1 MTTATAAGD
10 EAGARLS
17 RTREGVTVL
26 GIYLASVAVALLV
39 AALVLYAT
47 GGSWTT
53 VLSALLDG
61 SVRRPGRWGDTIGEA
76 TPLLL
81 VALGTIVNSRAGLV
95 NIGQEGQLYVGAA
108 LGTYVATHIGASGPF
123 VLILVLLAG
132 IVGGAIWAGIAS
144 ALRYGRRIPEVLS
157 TLLLVFVAAQAVGY
171 GLKNTNLLLDPTPD
185 TGNRNLISDQLDA
198 STRLPRVTWFGNE
211 FPVSA
216 FVALVLAVLVALALA
231 WTVAGFRLQMLG
243 QGPRTAHRAGVSES
257 RYGGM
262 ALVVSGAF
270 CGLAGAFMFTG
281 GDFGNYRLT
290 PGFPVNIGWEG
301 LLVALVA
308 RAHPIVAIPA
318 AFVFAALRTGSG
330 FLAATGVDRD
340 ITKVV
345 QALLVLALLVPP
357 AVLFVRDRR
366 RALAAARDR
375 V

>member
-1 MTTATAAGD
+1 MTAAAVTG
-10 EAGARLS
+10 GARFS
-17 RTREGVTVL
+17 RTREGVLVL
-26 GIYLASVAVALLV
+26 AIYLASIVTALVV
-39 AALVLYAT
+39 AAVVLYAT
-47 GGSWTT
+47 GGSWST

-61 SVRRPGRWGDTIGEA
+61 SVRRPGRWGTTIGEA

-81 VALGTIVNSRAGLV
+81 VALGTIINSRAGLV

-108 LGTYVATHIGASGPF
+108 FATYVATHIGLSGPF
-123 VLILVLLAG
+123 VLILLLLAG
-132 IVGGAIWAGIAS
+132 IVGGAIWAGIA
-144 ALRYGRRIPEVLS
+144 AVLRYGRRIPEVLS
-157 TLLLVFVAAQAVGY
+157 TLLLVFVAAQVVGF
-171 GLKNTNLLLDPTPD
+171 GLKNTSLLLDPTPD
-185 TGNRNLISDQLDA
+185 TSNRNLIGDLDA
-198 STRLPRVTWFGNE
+198 STRIPRVSWFGNE
-211 FPVSA
+211 FPISG
-216 FVALVLAVLVALALA
+216 FVALILAVLVALALT

-243 QGPRTAHRAGVSES
+243 RGLRTAHRAGVSES
-257 RYGGM
+257 RYGGL
-262 ALVVSGAF
+262 ALVISGAF
-270 CGLAGAFMFTG
+270 CGLAGAFMLAG

-290 PGFPVNIGWEG
+290 PGFAVNIGWEG

-308 RAHPIVAIPA
+308 RTHPILAIPA
-318 AFVFAALRTGSG
+318 AFVFAALRTGSS

>member
-1 MTTATAAGD
+1 M
-10 EAGARLS
+10 
-17 RTREGVTVL
+17 L
-26 GIYLASVAVALLV
+26 GIYLASIAVALLI
-39 AALVLYAT
+39 AALVLWAT

-76 TPLLL
+76 IPLLL
-81 VALGTIVNSRAGLV
+81 VALGTIINSKAGLV
-95 NIGQEGQLYVGAA
+95 NIGQEGQLFVGAA
-108 LGTYVATHIGASGPF
+108 LATYVATHIGIAGPF
-123 VLILVLLAG
+123 VLFLMMLAG
-132 IVGGAIWAGIAS
+132 VVGGGIWAGIAS
-144 ALRYGRRIPEVLS
+144 LLRYQRRIPEVLT

-198 STRLPRVTWFGNE
+198 ATRLPRVNWFGNE

-216 FVALVLAVLVALALA
+216 FVALILAVLLALALV
-231 WTVAGFRLQMLG
+231 WTVVGFRLNMLG
-243 QGPRTAHRAGVSES
+243 QGPRTAHRAGVSEK
-257 RYGGM
+257 RYGGL
-262 ALVVSGAF
+262 ALVISGAF
-270 CGLAGAFMFTG
+270 CGLAGAFMLTG

-308 RAHPIVAIPA
+308 RSHPLVAIPA
-318 AFVFAALRTGSG
+318 AFVFAALRTGSS

-340 ITKVV
+340 ITRVV

-366 RALAAARDR
+366 RALTAARDR

>member
-1 MTTATAAGD
+1 MTAVGAPPGAED
-10 EAGARLS
+10 ARLS
-17 RTREGVTVL
+17 RSREGATVL
-26 GIYLASVAVALLV
+26 GIYLASIAVALLV
-39 AALVLYAT
+39 AALVLWAT

-76 TPLLL
+76 IPLLL
-81 VALGTIVNSRAGLV
+81 VALGTIVNSKAGLV
-95 NIGQEGQLYVGAA
+95 NIGQEGQLYVGAGLA
-108 LGTYVATHIGASGPF
+108 TYVATHIGISGPF
-123 VLILVLLAG
+123 VLLVMMLAG
-132 IVGGAIWAGIAS
+132 VVGGAIWAGIAS
-144 ALRYGRRIPEVLS
+144 VLRYQRRIPEVLT

-171 GLKNTNLLLDPTPD
+171 GLKNTSLLLDPTPD
-185 TGNRNLISDQLDA
+185 TGNRNLISDQLDT
-198 STRLPRVTWFGNE
+198 STRLPRVSWFGNE

-216 FVALVLAVLVALALA
+216 FVALILAALVALTLA
-231 WTVAGFRLQMLG
+231 WTVVGFRLQMLG

-270 CGLAGAFMFTG
+270 CGLAGAFMFAG

-308 RAHPIVAIPA
+308 RSHPIVAIPA

-340 ITKVV
+340 ITRVV

-357 AVLFVRDRR
+357 AILFVRDRR

>member
-1 MTTATAAGD
+1 MTAVAASGGA
-10 EAGARLS
+10 AGARFS
-17 RTREGVTVL
+17 RTREGASVL
-26 GIYLASVAVALLV
+26 AIYLTSIAVALLV
-39 AALVLYAT
+39 AAIVLWAT

-76 TPLLL
+76 IPLLL

-95 NIGQEGQLYVGAA
+95 NIGQEGQLYVGAGLA
-108 LGTYVATHIGASGPF
+108 TYVATHIGISGPF
-123 VLILVLLAG
+123 VLLVMMLAG
-132 IVGGAIWAGIAS
+132 VVGGAIWAGIAS
-144 ALRYGRRIPEVLS
+144 VLRYQRRIPEVLT

-198 STRLPRVTWFGNE
+198 STRLPRVSWFGNE

-216 FVALVLAVLVALALA
+216 FVALILAALVALVLA
-231 WTVAGFRLQMLG
+231 WTVVGFRLQMLG

-257 RYGGM
+257 RYGGL

-270 CGLAGAFMFTG
+270 CGLAGAFMFAG

-308 RAHPIVAIPA
+308 RSHPIVAIPA

-340 ITKVV
+340 ITRVV

-357 AVLFVRDRR
+357 AILFVRDRR

>member
-1 MTTATAAGD
+1 MTAVTASGGA
-10 EAGARLS
+10 AGARFS
-17 RTREGVTVL
+17 RTRKGASVL
-26 GIYLASVAVALLV
+26 TIYLTSIAVALLV
-39 AALVLYAT
+39 AALVLWAT

-61 SVRRPGRWGDTIGEA
+61 SVRRPGRWGDTIGQA
-76 TPLLL
+76 IPLLL

-95 NIGQEGQLYVGAA
+95 NIGQEGQLFVGAA
-108 LGTYVATHIGASGPF
+108 LAAYVATHIGASGPF
-123 VLILVLLAG
+123 VLILIMVAG
-132 IVGGAIWAGIAS
+132 VVGGGIWAGIAS

-185 TGNRNLISDQLDA
+185 TGNRNLISDQLDT
-198 STRLPRVTWFGNE
+198 STRIPRITVTGNE
-211 FPVSA
+211 FPISA
-216 FVALVLAVLVALALA
+216 FVALVLAALVALVLA
-231 WTVAGFRLQMLG
+231 WTVVGFRLQMLG

-257 RYGGM
+257 RYGGL

-270 CGLAGAFMFTG
+270 CGLAGAFMFAG

-290 PGFPVNIGWEG
+290 PGFAVNIGWEG

-308 RAHPIVAIPA
+308 RSHPIVAIPA

-357 AVLFVRDRR
+357 AILFVRDRR

>member
-1 MTTATAAGD
+1 MTAVDAAAGTGD
-10 EAGARLS
+10 MRYDRA
-17 RTREGVTVL
+17 REGATVL
-26 GIYLASVAVALLV
+26 GIYVASIAVALLV
-39 AALVLYAT
+39 AALVLWAT

-61 SVRRPGRWGDTIGEA
+61 SLRRPGRWGDTIGEA
-76 TPLLL
+76 IPLLL
-81 VALGTIVNSRAGLV
+81 VALGTIVNSKAGLV
-95 NIGQEGQLYVGAA
+95 NIGQEGQLFVGAA
-108 LGTYVATHIGASGPF
+108 LATYVATHIGISGPF
-123 VLILVLLAG
+123 VLLLMMLAG
-132 IVGGAIWAGIAS
+132 VVGGAVWAGIAS
-144 ALRYGRRIPEVLS
+144 VLRYQRRIPEVLT

-171 GLKNTNLLLDPTPD
+171 GLKNTDLLLDPTPD
-185 TGNRNLISDQLDA
+185 TGNRNLISDQLDTA
-198 STRLPRVTWFGNE
+198 TRLPRVSWFGNE

-216 FVALVLAVLVALALA
+216 FVALVLAILVALALA
-231 WTVAGFRLQMLG
+231 WTVVGFRLQMLG

-257 RYGGM
+257 RYGGL

-270 CGLAGAFMFTG
+270 CGLAGAFMFAG

-308 RAHPIVAIPA
+308 RSHPHVAIPA

-340 ITKVV
+340 ITRVV

>member
-1 MTTATAAGD
+1 MTAVGAPPGAED
-10 EAGARLS
+10 ARLS
-17 RTREGVTVL
+17 RSREGATVL
-26 GIYLASVAVALLV
+26 GIYLASIAVALLV
-39 AALVLYAT
+39 AALVLWAT

-76 TPLLL
+76 IPLLL
-81 VALGTIVNSRAGLV
+81 VALGTIVNSKAGLV
-95 NIGQEGQLYVGAA
+95 NIGQEGQLYVGAGLA
-108 LGTYVATHIGASGPF
+108 TYVATHIGISGPF
-123 VLILVLLAG
+123 VLLVMMLAG
-132 IVGGAIWAGIAS
+132 VVGGAIWAGIAS
-144 ALRYGRRIPEVLS
+144 VLRYQRRIPEVLT

-171 GLKNTNLLLDPTPD
+171 GLKNTSLLLDPTPD
-185 TGNRNLISDQLDA
+185 TGNRNLISDQLDT
-198 STRLPRVTWFGNE
+198 STRLPRVSWFGNE

-216 FVALVLAVLVALALA
+216 FVALILAALVALTLA
-231 WTVAGFRLQMLG
+231 WTVVGFRLQMLG

-270 CGLAGAFMFTG
+270 CGLAGAFMFAG

-290 PGFPVNIGWEG
+290 PGFSVNIGWEG

-308 RAHPIVAIPA
+308 RSHPIVAIPA

-340 ITKVV
+340 ITRVV

-357 AVLFVRDRR
+357 AILFVRDRR

>member
-1 MTTATAAGD
+1 MTAVDATAGVGNARYD
-10 EAGARLS
+10 RARQGA
-17 RTREGVTVL
+17 TVL
-26 GIYLASVAVALLV
+26 GIYLASIAVALLV
-39 AALVLYAT
+39 AALVLWAT

-61 SVRRPGRWGDTIGEA
+61 SLRRPGRWGDTIGEA
-76 TPLLL
+76 IPLLL
-81 VALGTIVNSRAGLV
+81 VALGTIVNSKAGLV
-95 NIGQEGQLYVGAA
+95 NIGQEGQLFVGAA
-108 LGTYVATHIGASGPF
+108 LATYVATHIGISGPF
-123 VLILVLLAG
+123 VLLLMMLAG
-132 IVGGAIWAGIAS
+132 VVGGAIWAGIAS
-144 ALRYGRRIPEVLS
+144 VLRYRRRIPEVLT

-171 GLKNTNLLLDPTPD
+171 GLKNTDLLLDPTPD
-185 TGNRNLISDQLDA
+185 TGNRNLISDQLDTA
-198 STRLPRVTWFGNE
+198 TRLPRVSWFGNE

-216 FVALVLAVLVALALA
+216 FVALVLALLVALVLA
-231 WTVAGFRLQMLG
+231 WTVVGFRLQMLG
-243 QGPRTAHRAGVSES
+243 HGPRTAHRAGVSEA
-257 RYGGM
+257 RYGGL

-270 CGLAGAFMFTG
+270 CGLAGAFMFAG

-308 RAHPIVAIPA
+308 RSHPIVAIPA

-340 ITKVV
+340 ITRVV

>member
-108 LGTYVATHIGASGPF
+108 LGTYVATHVGASGPF

-185 TGNRNLISDQLDA
+185 TGNRNLISDQLDT

-216 FVALVLAVLVALALA
+216 FVALVLAVLVALALT
-231 WTVAGFRLQMLG
+231 WTVTGFRLQMLG

-357 AVLFVRDRR
+357 AILFVRDRR

>member
-1 MTTATAAGD
+1 MTAA
-10 EAGARLS
+10 ATSRGAEDTRLA
-17 RTREGVTVL
+17 RVREGASVL
-26 GIYLASVAVALLV
+26 AIYLASIAVALLV
-39 AALVLYAT
+39 AALVLHAT

-76 TPLLL
+76 VPLLL
-81 VALGTIVNSRAGLV
+81 VALGTIINTKAGLV
-95 NIGQEGQLYVGAA
+95 NIGQEGQLYMGAA

-132 IVGGAIWAGIAS
+132 IAGGAVWAGVAS
-144 ALRYGRRIPEVLS
+144 VLRYRRRIPEVLS

-171 GLKNTNLLLDPTPD
+171 GLKNTSLLLDPTPE
-185 TGNRNLISDQLDA
+185 TGNRNLISEQLDT
-198 STRLPRVTWFGNE
+198 STRIPRVSWFGNE
-211 FPVSA
+211 LPISA
-216 FVALVLAVLVALALA
+216 FVALVLAALVALVLT

-243 QGPRTAHRAGVSES
+243 RAPRTAHRAGVSES

-270 CGLAGAFMFTG
+270 CGLAGAFMLAG

-290 PGFPVNIGWEG
+290 PGFAVNIGWEG

-308 RAHPIVAIPA
+308 RTHPILAIPA